1 MIGCTRYNAL
11 PTYIY
16 IISLIVIKLFI
27 YYIFV
32 LYKKK
37 FIVK

>member
-1 MIGCTRYNAL
+1 MIGCTRYNTYT
-11 PTYIY
+11 TYIK
-16 IISLIVIKLFI
+16 SLIVIKLFI

-37 FIVK
+37 NNVS